1 MLLKFFHASLHSPF
15 TTDAKSSANGG
26 RYQSNSFTFHL
37 QYLLPLPL
45 PLPLTDALGSLISH
59 NFAAQ
64 LYTHIETPNIHH
76 SLEDGTGPGY
86 RRVPRTF

>member
-26 RYQSNSFTFHL
+26 RYQSHCFTLHL
-37 QYLLPLPL
+37 QYLLPLPH
-45 PLPLTDALGSLISH
+45 PLTDPLESLISH
-59 NFAAQ
+59 HFAVQ
-64 LYTHIETPNIHH
+64 LYTHIETPNIYY